1 MNSGKNKPAPA
12 GAAESAPARFDVI
25 VVGGGPAGLAAT
37 FTLARAGVSVACL
50 ERGSWSGSKNMMGGV
65 IYSHPTSRVFPQFW
79 REAPL
84 ERHVTRRDMW
94 FATTDSAIKASF
106 ESADFGVEPYNSFT
120 VYRARFDKWL
130 AAQATAA
137 GAWMITETLVEDL
150 LREDG
155 RVAGIRSGRP
165 QGDLEADVVI
175 IAEGVNSFL
184 TERAGLASCPPQ
196 AANVA
201 LAVKEVL
208 ALPKEKIEDRFDLEP
223 GAGAAIE
230 IIGEITGGLPGT
242 GFIYTNRD
250 TISIGVGVLLNSLVD
265 NVTEAYTILDK
276 FKQQPQLRRLI
287 QGASPREY
295 SAHLIPEGGY
305 RCMPQLYGDGVLVA
319 GDAAGMVN
327 PINSEGANLALLS
340 GQMAAETV
348 LACRQQGRFDRA
360 ALALYQ
366 RRLERSVVIQ
376 DLKKYENATPFLAS
390 HPQLFGLYPELMAA
404 LAREF
409 LTVDNLSKANKEKLL
424 LKLFRSQVPARR
436 LLKDLYDAWRSLT

>member
-1 MNSGKNKPAPA
+1 MNAGQHKP
-12 GAAESAPARFDVI
+12 GANGTVPSRFDAI

-37 FTLARAGVSVACL
+37 FTLASAGATVACL
-50 ERGSWSGSKNMMGGV
+50 ERGTWSGSKNMMGGV
-65 IYSHPTSRVFPQFW
+65 IYSHPTANVFPGFW

-84 ERHVTRRDMW
+84 ERLVTRRDMW

-106 ESADFGVEPYNSFT
+106 ESADFGQEPFNSFT
-120 VYRARFDKWL
+120 VYRSRFDKWL
-130 AAQATAA
+130 AAQAAAA
-137 GAWMITETLVEDL
+137 GAWMVTETLVEDL
-150 LREDG
+150 LQENG
-155 RVAGIRSGRP
+155 RVVGIRSGRP

-175 IAEGVNSFL
+175 IAEGVNPFL
-184 TERAGLASCPPQ
+184 TEKAGLASCPPQ
-196 AANVA
+196 APNVA

-242 GFIYTNRD
+242 GFIYTNQD
-250 TISIGVGVLLNSLVD
+250 TISIGVGVLLDSLVD
-265 NVTEAYTILDK
+265 NVTEAYSILDK

-348 LACRQQGRFDRA
+348 LACRRHGSFDRD
-360 ALALYQ
+360 ALSLYRQ
-366 RRLERSVVIQ
+366 QLEKSLIIK

-390 HPQLFGLYPELMAA
+390 HPQLFGLYPELMATI
-404 LAREF
+404 AREF
-409 LTVDNLSKANKEKLL
+409 LTVDNLSKADKEKLL
-424 LKLFRSQVPARR
+424 LRLFRSQVPARR
-436 LLKDLYDAWRSLT
+436 LLKDLFDAWRSLT